1 MKPNMLTFF
10 ELLDTASKQNEA
22 YIDTQ
27 EVKVKLP
34 SILILKQV
42 VINLLNE
49 IKISENIY
57 TEKQFQIDVKFV

>member
-1 MKPNMLTFF
+1 MLTFF